1 MSDYRASFAEY
12 MYDSVAANKREYEY
26 RVKHPILA
34 RIQDV
39 YWATWRFCRYSEIR
53 YKIRKV
59 YWFFLRGWR
68 GWAPNDTWSLD
79 TYLDVV
85 IRDAVEHLRKN
96 HMGYP
101 SQLATPEEWDNILHR
116 ISFLADR
123 HLGMVEGDFK
133 YTAQEYEETTKE
145 LFDLLEKY
153 WGNLWD

>member
-1 MSDYRASFAEY
+1 MSYKADFDDWWNDPIGAR
-12 MYDSVAANKREYEY
+12 KKEYEY
-26 RVKHPILA
+26 RLKHPIVSRLRDA
-34 RIQDV
+34 
-39 YWATWRFCRYSEIR
+39 YWATWRFFRYSELR

-59 YWFFLRGWR
+59 YWFFLRGWN

-96 HMGYP
+96 NMGYP
-101 SQLATPEEWDNILHR
+101 SDVGSPEKWNDILHR

-123 HLGMVEGDFK
+123 HLGMVEMDFK
-133 YTAQEYEETTKE
+133 YTNEEYDATTKE
-145 LFDLLEKY
+145 LFELLGKY